1 VSGGLQ
7 DLINTIPEG
16 VVDHIIVVDDQCPN
30 RSGESAER
38 FCRKNCTVI
47 YHKKNQGVGGAVISG
62 YLKALELGCDVI
74 IKMDGD
80 GQMNPSCLGAL
91 IAPLI
96 DNIADYTKG
105 NRFSNTDL
113 FKHMPK
119 VRLFGNSILSFIIKW
134 VSGYWHIM
142 DPTNGYTAIHRRV
155 LEKLDLSRISKG
167 YFFETNMLI
176 DLNIIEAVVM
186 DISMPARYNEQKSS
200 LCITKVLLQFPPQLL
215 KGFLKRIFLK
225 YFIYNFNM
233 GSVYI
238 LLGIPMFLFGVF
250 YGTWEWMNSAATD
263 QPRSA
268 GTIMLV
274 ALPIIISFQ
283 MLLQAISI
291 DINNTPKK

>member
-1 VSGGLQ
+1 
-7 DLINTIPEG
+7 
-16 VVDHIIVVDDQCPN
+16 
-30 RSGESAER
+30 
-38 FCRKNCTVI
+38 
-47 YHKKNQGVGGAVISG
+47 
-62 YLKALELGCDVI
+62 
-74 IKMDGD
+74 
-80 GQMNPSCLGAL
+80 
-91 IAPLI
+91 
-96 DNIADYTKG
+96 
-105 NRFSNTDL
+105 
-113 FKHMPK
+113 MPK